1 MSKRTFWTIVLSV
14 VTIVPVVLY
23 VIARRTINVDKV
35 LDNLYLQFD
44 GISFVSVD
52 YNNSNNESFGQDKK
66 VLNGVVHVEQGDKL
80 QKYNFTA
87 NKYTGEIM
95 EITVQ

>member
-1 MSKRTFWTIVLSV
+1 MSKRSFWTIVLSV
-14 VTIVPVVLY
+14 VAIVPVILW
-23 VIARRTINVDKV
+23 VISRRTIDVDKV

-52 YNNSNNESFGQDKK
+52 YNQSNSERFGQNPK
-66 VLNGVVHVEQGDKL
+66 VLHGVVHVEQGDDL

>member
-1 MSKRTFWTIVLSV
+1 MSKRSLWTIVLSAV
-14 VTIVPVVLY
+14 AIVPVILW
-23 VIARRTINVDKV
+23 VISRRTIHVDKV
-35 LDNLYLQFD
+35 LDNLYLQVD
-44 GISFVSVD
+44 GICVVAVD
-52 YNNSNNESFGQDKK
+52 YNQSKSERFGQSAK
-66 VLNGVVHVEQGDKL
+66 VLHGVVHVEQCDDL